1 MAFIIFFSGKLFFI
15 VPSLSNINT
24 KLACCKLIFLK
35 CRNASW
41 KTIKI
46 SARKTLGAILFTA
59 SWYQNLEPIPKLL
72 VILTIAKLIVAHDD
86 NNRMAIAKK
95 RHELYTKRNYVKT
108 GEWEDPSYDDVDYTT
123 TIKFVLVML
132 LALGVIKL
140 SVGPEGLKKI
150 VAWLTWDKRYN
161 VDANGNKVP

>member
-59 SWYQNLEPIPKLL
+59 SWYQNFEPIPKLL
-72 VILTIAKLIVAHDD
+72 VILTIPKLIVAHDD
-86 NNRMAIAKK
+86 NT
-95 RHELYTKRNYVKT
+95 Y
-108 GEWEDPSYDDVDYTT
+108 
-123 TIKFVLVML
+123 
-132 LALGVIKL
+132 
-140 SVGPEGLKKI
+140 
-150 VAWLTWDKRYN
+150 
-161 VDANGNKVP
+161 GNS